1 MASTRNRYCNEH
13 NVFGF
18 KITMKIETS
27 TQHGIYD
34 CIPYDIHDY
43 YKTFSLQFQ

>member
-27 TQHGIYD
+27 TQYGIYD
-34 CIPYDIHDY
+34 CIPL
-43 YKTFSLQFQ
+43 LQNLFIAISVDECT